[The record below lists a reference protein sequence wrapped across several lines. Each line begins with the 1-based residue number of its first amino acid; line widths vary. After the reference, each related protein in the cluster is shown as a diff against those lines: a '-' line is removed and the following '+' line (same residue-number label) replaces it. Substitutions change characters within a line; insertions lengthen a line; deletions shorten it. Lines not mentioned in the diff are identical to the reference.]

1 MFPAALAL
9 TLALS
14 SASQDPP
21 VAAQDPVYQVEE
33 IIVEGRRLDDAATLF
48 VRQVAAPV
56 RGRGAARWDEGV
68 CVGAANFSPEVG
80 QYLVDRVSDVAREL
94 GLRGHEPPCEPSIL
108 IIGASDAAAMAD
120 EMVEM
125 RPRLFIVGG
134 SGMDQGSGALRTF
147 RTTDAPVRWWNVSLP
162 LDADTGDVGV
172 RLPGQAGA
180 TVNLVD
186 GSVMSYAPIISR
198 TTASRL
204 REYLRDVMKRS
215 VIIIDVD
222 QTGQVSL
229 AQLADYVSMV
239 ALAQVDPEADTH
251 RFESILNLF
260 ENPELAQ
267 GLSAWDMAYLRGLY
281 TVQPGHVGQAAQ
293 SDALSAAILRAY
305 REANPPAAEE
315 EAPGTDESADPEA

>member
-1 MFPAALAL
+1 MLHAAFAL

-14 SASQDPP
+14 STPQDPP
-21 VAAQDPVYQVEE
+21 AADPDPVYQVEE
-33 IIVEGRRLDDAATLF
+33 IIVEGRRLDEAATLF
-48 VRQVAAPV
+48 VREVSAPV
-56 RGRGAARWDEGV
+56 DGRGAARWEEGV

-108 IIGASDAAAMAD
+108 IIGAADAAAMAD

-134 SGMDQGSGALRTF
+134 SGMDQGRSALNEF
-147 RTTDAPVRWWNVSLP
+147 RTGERPVRWWHVSLP

-172 RLPGQAGA
+172 RLPGAAGA

-204 REYLRDVMKRS
+204 REDLRDVLKRS
-215 VIIIDVD
+215 VVIVDVD
-222 QTGQVSL
+222 LTGEVSL
-229 AQLADYVSMV
+229 AQLADYVAMV
-239 ALAQVDPEADTH
+239 TLAQVDPEADTH

-267 GLSAWDMAYLRGLY
+267 GLSAWDLAYLRGLY
-281 TVQPGHVGQAAQ
+281 AVQPGHVGRAAQ
-293 SDALSAAILRAY
+293 SDALSEAILRAY
-305 REANPPAAEE
+305 RGVPAPDEEEGPAEE
-315 EAPGTDESADPEA
+315 NPGTP